1 MPPRR
6 GLVGRLFV
14 AGWATGLLTVPQV
27 ALGISEQ
34 EQRVRIDFETRR
46 LEQQIASSDELYADP
61 ELDAYLQQ
69 VLERMFP
76 ERSVELRVRT
86 YRNPDFNAFA
96 VATGGIYFHTGTL
109 LRLADEAQ
117 LASVLGH
124 EGTHVTA
131 DHMFR
136 SIRAAKQ
143 VLAVTNVA
151 AVAAA
156 SAGYPGDFVQLAGYS
171 SMMGFSREHEREADR
186 GGFDRMVQAGYDARA
201 GAEAFAQLE
210 RELLARHIAQPP
222 FFFASHPQVRE
233 RVQTLTEFAGANP
246 PEGRREAERY
256 RQATLRARLDAL
268 VQLHRAGDGKV
279 LVFLLEDEHLL
290 DTLPPETRFY
300 LAEGYRLRAEKARRA
315 KRDRRSA
322 AEIDAQ
328 QIQDAARALEE
339 YQRTLELVPEFA
351 PTYQA
356 LAMHHYRHG
365 DRTQALALFRRFVE
379 LSPDPR
385 QSAYARQHIEILGRE
400 LEQP

>member
-1 MPPRR
+1 MLPQRS
-6 GLVGRLFV
+6 LAGRLCV
-14 AGWATGLLTVPQV
+14 AGCVLGLLAAPPA

-34 EQRVRIDFETRR
+34 EQRARIDFETRR
-46 LEQQIASSDELYADP
+46 LEQQIANSDELYADP

-69 VLERMFP
+69 ILEQLFP
-76 ERSVELRVRT
+76 ERPAELRVRT

-96 VATGGIYFHTGTL
+96 VATGGIYFHTGAL
-109 LRLADEAQ
+109 LRLTDEAQ

-136 SIRAAKQ
+136 SIRAARQ
-143 VLAVTNVA
+143 VSAVANIG

-156 SAGYPGDFVQLAGYS
+156 SAGYPGGLVQLAGYS

-233 RVQTLTEFAGANP
+233 RVQTLGEFATAGP
-246 PEGRREAERY
+246 PEGRREAARY
-256 RQATLRARLDAL
+256 RAATLRARLDAL
-268 VQLHRAGDGKV
+268 GQLHRGGDGKV
-279 LVFLLEDEHLL
+279 LVFLLADEHLL
-290 DTLPPETRFY
+290 DTLPPEARYY

-315 KRDRRSA
+315 KRDRRGT
-322 AEIDAQ
+322 AEIEAQ
-328 QIQDAARALEE
+328 QMQDAARALEE
-339 YQRTLELVPEFA
+339 YQRTLELAPDFA

-356 LAMHHYRHG
+356 LAMHHYRQG
-365 DRTQALALFRRFVE
+365 DRSQALALLRRFVE

-385 QSAYARQHIEILGRE
+385 QSGYARQYIETLSRE